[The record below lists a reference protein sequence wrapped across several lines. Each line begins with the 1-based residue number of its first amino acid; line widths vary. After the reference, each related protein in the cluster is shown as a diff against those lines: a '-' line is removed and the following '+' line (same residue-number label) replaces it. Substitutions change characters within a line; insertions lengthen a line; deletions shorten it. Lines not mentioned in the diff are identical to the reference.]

1 MKRPN
6 SILTLSLVFGSLL
19 IAGLACGGSST
30 TTTNNTAAPANNSTA
45 TSSTPAPSAPKS
57 IAGNYTTTGSNP
69 DGGGQYKA
77 DLVITPRDDVYQ
89 FSWKSGTSSYDGVG
103 VMTDARVAVA
113 YTDGANGKGC
123 GVVLY
128 KIGSDGAMDGKIGY
142 WGVNSMETERATRTK
157 GSGSDLDGVYD
168 IVGKN
173 PEGKE
178 YKGKLTVI
186 QSGEG
191 YTFDWEAGNAFSG
204 FGIKAGN
211 YVAVGF
217 GGKQCAFVGYDV
229 EADGTLNGR
238 WGNQVTRKLGTE
250 VAKKK

>member
-6 SILTLSLVFGSLL
+6 SILTLSLALGSLL
-19 IAGLACGGSST
+19 IVGLACGGSST
-30 TTTNNTAAPANNSTA
+30 TTTNNAAAPANNSTT

-128 KIGSDGAMDGKIGY
+128 KIGSDGALDGKIGY
-142 WGVNSMETERATRTK
+142 WGVNTMETEKATRT
-157 GSGSDLDGVYD
+157 SGTDLEGDYD
-168 IVGKN
+168 ITGKN

-178 YKGKLTVI
+178 YKGKLKVKKD
-186 QSGEG
+186 GDG
-191 YTFDWEAGNAFSG
+191 FTFAWDAGNSFEG
-204 FGIKAGN
+204 FGIRAGN

-217 GGKQCAFVGYDV
+217 GGAKCAFVGYDV
-229 EADGTLNGR
+229 QSDGTLDGR
-238 WGNQVTRKLGTE
+238 WGSQASKKFGTE
-250 VAKKK
+250 TAKPKK